1 MFQELMPLLAQRI
14 LLITL
19 SRVSDEQISVN
30 IIPKPLKSD
39 PQDDGSALT
48 TPLRVTGTPKELDEQ
63 LPPQLAEF
71 VETHLGLSSTL
82 KSAKEQMEAAAKA
95 AREAAKKP
103 TNSKSHSGSSKMPL
117 QARRKCKPRPVR
129 KKTQMIQNRRPSLPS
144 HRLLEVALARV
155 PEACSTL
162 RRRTT
167 SEIRCPVVF
176 TDHPRKESS
185 WKYIAWNENLSTTES
200 SCLIRPQR

>member
-14 LLITL
+14 LLLTL
-19 SRVSDEQISVN
+19 SRVGDERISVN

-48 TPLRVTGTPKELDEQ
+48 TPLRVTGTAKELDEQ

-95 AREAAKKP
+95 ARKAAKKP
-103 TNSKSHSGSSKMPL
+103 TTSKFHSGPSKSTP
-117 QARRKCKPRPVR
+117 
-129 KKTQMIQNRRPSLPS
+129 PSPAK
-144 HRLLEVALARV
+144 VQ
-155 PEACSTL
+155 
-162 RRRTT
+162 
-167 SEIRCPVVF
+167 
-176 TDHPRKESS
+176 
-185 WKYIAWNENLSTTES
+185 TES
-200 SCLIRPQR
+200 ETKQSLNDSASTPEHTQPSTVGAGDRAGASTGSLFDLDAKNNE

>member
-14 LLITL
+14 LLLTL

-39 PQDDGSALT
+39 PQDDGAALT
-48 TPLRVTGTPKELDEQ
+48 TLLRVTGTPKELDEQ

-103 TNSKSHSGSSKMPL
+103 TNSKSHSGSSKSAPSKGVSQNKVYFYRKYM
-117 QARRKCKPRPVR
+117 ARWPYGDC
-129 KKTQMIQNRRPSLPS
+129 PSCHHAQS
-144 HRLLEVALARV
+144 A
-155 PEACSTL
+155 
-162 RRRTT
+162 
-167 SEIRCPVVF
+167 
-176 TDHPRKESS
+176 
-185 WKYIAWNENLSTTES
+185 
-200 SCLIRPQR
+200 

>member
-14 LLITL
+14 LLLTV

-39 PQDDGSALT
+39 QQDDGSALT

-95 AREAAKKP
+95 AREAAKK
-103 TNSKSHSGSSKMPL
+103 SHSGSNKLAPPNPAQVQTEAGTKETQDGSQSSPE
-117 QARRKCKPRPVR
+117 PRQSTAEGEGPGAS
-129 KKTQMIQNRRPSLPS
+129 TGSLFDVEP
-144 HRLLEVALARV
+144 
-155 PEACSTL
+155 
-162 RRRTT
+162 
-167 SEIRCPVVF
+167 
-176 TDHPRKESS
+176 
-185 WKYIAWNENLSTTES
+185 NN
-200 SCLIRPQR
+200 